1 MKQSFGFGN
10 GNLINV
16 CPLDGHEV
24 TWDYR
29 TKMID
34 WMVEVCTTFK
44 CTHRAYFLAVQI
56 FDKVLLRMGMFGGDR
71 EIRKVL

>member
-1 MKQSFGFGN
+1 MKLKDKQENDTKQMMDGFGN

-16 CPLDGHEV
+16 CPLDGHKV

-44 CTHRAYFLAVQI
+44 CSHRAYFLAVQI
-56 FDKVLLRMGMFGGDR
+56 FDKVL
-71 EIRKVL
+71 